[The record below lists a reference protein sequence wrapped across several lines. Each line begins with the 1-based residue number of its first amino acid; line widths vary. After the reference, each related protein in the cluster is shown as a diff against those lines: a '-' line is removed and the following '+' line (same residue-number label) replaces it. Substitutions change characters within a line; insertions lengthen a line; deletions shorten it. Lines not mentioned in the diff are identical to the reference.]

1 MVFNETAKYGFI
13 LLRKQGYTQLIYS
26 TELAIEHIFENCGE
40 ELSGCSPPDCG
51 IS

>member
-26 TELAIEHIFENCGE
+26 TEHLETRAANVSD
-40 ELSGCSPPDCG
+40 LVQSDQ
-51 IS
+51 